1 MEDGNMVISFALK
14 TFRWDV
20 YTEPMT
26 ATIGM
31 YFRHN
36 DEYRSWLTISTSE
49 EAALTPLEMVRLA
62 KVIAGERN
70 ECFDLI
76 TVEVT
81 DYDHRPVAYG
91 ADDNVS
97 GDVAHISKFATSKTH
112 LEKEGPNWLME
123 TIKEFY
129 RDTERYENEQQ

>member
-1 MEDGNMVISFALK
+1 MVISLTLK

-26 ATIGM
+26 VTIGM
-31 YFRHN
+31 YTRHN
-36 DEYRSWLTISTSE
+36 NTYRSWMTMTTSE
-49 EAALTPLEMVRLA
+49 EAALTPMEMV
-62 KVIAGERN
+62 KIAIDVAGKRN
-70 ECFDLI
+70 ECYDLI

-91 ADDNVS
+91 ADDNGV
-97 GDVAHISKFATSKTH
+97 GGVAHIAKFATSKTH

-123 TIKEFY
+123 TIKEFFQ
-129 RDTERYENEQQ
+129 DTERYEDEHK